1 MPEHAIVDPATVK
14 YHFWVYLLFFFDDE
28 DPSYVGVTDDF
39 VKRMDDHNDVRG
51 GAPRVAVARSAY
63 GAFRAKIA
71 AALYCTLLEAKA
83 LETYLMK
90 KYNTKLQETRERIEA
105 RLHEQNPDRLAWPDI
120 ALYPLVP
127 KSKQLNCIHS
137 RNYMKFAAEVD
148 AAGAAYERG
157 ETPPPKLTPEQHT
170 QFLAQ
175 IENDWRGTVWATDGA
190 EDSCSLVFE
199 VDSPFARAR
208 ELKEQYEEMAPH
220 ALVDRN
226 VVSGQ
231 LLTLRQY
238 SLGDEDA
245 DKEVQLMTK
254 LWQKSVHPN
263 NEALV
268 AKPITAGYAA
278 ALFSVAYQWCGEHEE
293 ALLLAQAGIDADTD
307 EAPAGNPGYASA
319 EALKRRAILQ
329 GLQWRKWSEAHD
341 GKQPRHTGKTAAV
354 KPEEATLKDAINEA
368 LRDWV
373 ANCENTHYLLGSALG
388 PHPYP
393 TIVRELQSVIGHQDR
408 RDVFLWH
415 AKAHEI
421 EERGKREAR
430 HGIHFPFRQHGLAG
444 RKAHRLHG
452 HLGRINARRIGK
464 GRDPVGGL
472 LRQKHEG
479 VGVAAKAH
487 QRVLG
492 FQLSR
497 HTTRDGQQDAVAG
510 RQPDGIIDLLETV
523 EIEDDHRRTSKPLGT
538 RTCECRGKPVHEQF
552 AVRKAGQ
559 VIVNGVMQETL
570 LGDLLLGDVEQ
581 RPDTADHLAIGA
593 HDGAG
598 AQAEPA
604 IVAILGAQ
612 AECL

>member
-14 YHFWVYLLFFFDDE
+14 GYYWVYLLFFFDDE

-354 KPEEATLKDAINEA
+354 KPEEATLKDAMTNW
-368 LRDWV
+368 R
-373 ANCENTHYLLGSALG
+373 
-388 PHPYP
+388 
-393 TIVRELQSVIGHQDR
+393 
-408 RDVFLWH
+408 
-415 AKAHEI
+415 
-421 EERGKREAR
+421 
-430 HGIHFPFRQHGLAG
+430 
-444 RKAHRLHG
+444 
-452 HLGRINARRIGK
+452 
-464 GRDPVGGL
+464 
-472 LRQKHEG
+472 
-479 VGVAAKAH
+479 
-487 QRVLG
+487 
-492 FQLSR
+492 
-497 HTTRDGQQDAVAG
+497 
-510 RQPDGIIDLLETV
+510 
-523 EIEDDHRRTSKPLGT
+523 
-538 RTCECRGKPVHEQF
+538 
-552 AVRKAGQ
+552 
-559 VIVNGVMQETL
+559 
-570 LGDLLLGDVEQ
+570 
-581 RPDTADHLAIGA
+581 
-593 HDGAG
+593 DGAG
-598 AQAEPA
+598 ERGLARRSQSLYLLLLRHHNWFPPFVRGQKASGGNKRDMASA
-604 IVAILGAQ
+604 INLHLQEGFGTKQEVATGV
-612 AECL
+612 AECTIPEYCNVCGNDNKVAKALRNFLNGVNTDVADQILAPGGKLSQSRAATLRAIHVGHIPKRQEQAQTRHELEDAVREANGRSKKQKTEAGPSEEKELASEDNTELASVDEPVEQAKPKRRKTAADRPKEPETPLVALEDSSDEE